1 MGDTEKDERLRAAVF
16 AAAEALLARGI
27 RPSLAQIEA
36 EVLGP
41 RPRLAALLE
50 EWVRRLQARAG
61 AGTRGGGAFESTL
74 PARTLP
80 PNYAVRM
87 AEAAMTAEQEASRAR
102 DAARRQRDRAELD
115 REIARAEEQL
125 RRLETRH
132 QAEPYNQV
140 ILGTIRR
147 IRDRL
152 EIMRVRQKELA
163 GDPGPQ
169 AG

>member
-1 MGDTEKDERLRAAVF
+1 
-16 AAAEALLARGI
+16 
-27 RPSLAQIEA
+27 
-36 EVLGP
+36 
-41 RPRLAALLE
+41 
-50 EWVRRLQARAG
+50 
-61 AGTRGGGAFESTL
+61 
-74 PARTLP
+74 
-80 PNYAVRM
+80 
-87 AEAAMTAEQEASRAR
+87 
-102 DAARRQRDRAELD
+102 
-115 REIARAEEQL
+115 L